1 MMITNLK
8 TSVLTNQHLDYILE
22 LELKDKLYYD
32 EDIEREI
39 VKFYAWT
46 KKDFKDY
53 LTKKSVRG
61 QIAISDNDTISKIV
75 GFLIYDINEKKK
87 SIEILNLVGID
98 EETIEFLMKYVIN
111 KARFASKPH
120 SISYHLRY
128 DNTKNLKVLK
138 HITENEKIKPSIV
151 EEYFEDKSD
160 AIVYDFPF
168 TK

>member
-1 MMITNLK
+1 MMTTNLK

-61 QIAISDNDTISKIV
+61 QIAIAEKDNIHTIT
-75 GFLIYDINEKKK
+75 GFIIYDINEKKK
-87 SIEILNLVGID
+87 NIEIINLVGAD
-98 EETIEFLMKYVIN
+98 EETIEFLIKYIIN
-111 KARFASKPH
+111 KARFATKPH
-120 SISYHLRY
+120 SVSYHIRY
-128 DNTKNLKVLK
+128 DNVKNLKVLK
-138 HITENEKIKPSIV
+138 HITENEKIKPGIV